1 MADTRQMVLQMQH
14 AEERGDQRS
23 ARELARQILAQ
34 RNAGEASGQ
43 GEGADTSDGERA
55 EPRRSATAL
64 LARTEPD
71 AFLLVVGL
79 LGLGVMV
86 WLVYNYVL

>member
-1 MADTRQMVLQMQH
+1 MVLQMQH

-23 ARELARQILAQ
+23 ARELARKILAQ
-34 RNAGEASGQ
+34 RKAGEASGQ
-43 GEGADTSDGERA
+43 GEGADTSDGEQSAARL
-55 EPRRSATAL
+55 SATQL
-64 LARTEPD
+64 LGRTEPD

-79 LGLGVMV
+79 AGLGVMV